1 MSNRMLKEALF
12 KTLEMVLSGDATAE
26 QVEQVCYLSEQM
38 IKDDKNYID
47 MEKARMVMEF
57 ERQDRIER
65 ATITLAST
73 IRELED

>member
-73 IRELED
+73 IIELED

>member
-1 MSNRMLKEALF
+1 MLKEALF